1 MDFSVKN
8 IQMGVDNVA
17 GGNAV
22 IRKFNVVKSIE
33 NVLNSNQLLTK

>member
-22 IRKFNVVKSIE
+22 IRRFNAIE
-33 NVLNSNQLLTK
+33 TIKNILNSNLLTK